1 MVLATIKILQPVFNI
16 FSNLMWE
23 LLRVSKNEDTEH
35 TYGDVIVASI
45 NWHSIWCDGRD
56 GFHQEKVEHGIVIRI
71 SGSHLVDTESDGN
84 ICNKQKSVP
93 LVPVVVLMIVDKA
106 HSSISSSTK
115 LHLT

>member
-93 LVPVVVLMIVDKA
+93 LVPVVVMSLIDECA
-106 HSSISSSTK
+106 LSTII
-115 LHLT
+115 TNDCW

>member
-1 MVLATIKILQPVFNI
+1 MYMVLATIKIPQPVFNI

-23 LLRVSKNEDTEH
+23 LLRVPKNEDTEH

-45 NWHSIWCDGRD
+45 NWNSIWCDGRD
-56 GFHQEKVEHGIVIRI
+56 GFHQEKVENGIVIRI

-84 ICNKQKSVP
+84 ICNKQKSAP
-93 LVPVVVLMIVDKA
+93 WVVVMIVDKA